1 MIKYPLFHYLLLYS
15 NTIKTTPQNST
26 ITEPVIHDE
35 NLKGYKRNYCK
46 IGVVILAGGVVC
58 AVFLNL
64 GNTKLGNAVFMG
76 IISAEFLYGIDL
88 LINGKKI
95 KLYNE
100 RN

>member
-1 MIKYPLFHYLLLYS
+1 MK
-15 NTIKTTPQNST
+15 
-26 ITEPVIHDE
+26 
-35 NLKGYKRNYCK
+35 
-46 IGVVILAGGVVC
+46 VVILAGGVVC

-64 GNTKLGNAVFMG
+64 CNVKLGNAVFMG